1 MMTPHRWTCEQV
13 DTHLSAY
20 LTQQLDEKDSNA
32 LFEHLL
38 SCSRCFSRYRQLQT
52 KDVSTEALSLL
63 DEIVSEGR
71 PQNTVLDEQVE
82 GAFHVRVPTTAA
94 PSSPWDARWDDFES
108 ATPHETTLE
117 VIGTV
122 LPPVPQ
128 PEVYRGYQLFLGE
141 GLPQPSRS
149 EASIARLQLE
159 STPQQP
165 SRWTVEAL
173 GSELWV
179 NESRLAVGE
188 SMPLDGVVVLLCGT
202 FCYRLQLSSGEDAS
216 VIWHKGPQFPLPMG
230 ETRVGRDPA
239 QVSLLLPDRIASKQ
253 LLLRGTKSG
262 NLSSLDAYN
271 VSRAHAR
278 LTWNGKEGQL
288 QGLKRI
294 PVQVLRGSTHSSSS
308 EGQPAISFE
317 SDDILQLGWQLFR
330 VRGGNTA
337 QAA

>member
-20 LTQQLDEKDSNA
+20 LTQQLDENRSNA

-38 SCSRCFSRYRQLQT
+38 SCSRCFSRYRQLQAEE
-52 KDVSTEALSLL
+52 VHAEAFSLL
-63 DEIVSEGR
+63 DEIVSESS

-82 GAFHVRVPTTAA
+82 GAFHVRLPKTAS

-108 ATPHETTLE
+108 AAQQETVLE
-117 VIGTV
+117 VIGTL

-128 PEVYRGYQLFLGE
+128 PEIYRGYQLFLGE

-149 EASIARLQLE
+149 EASVARLQLE
-159 STPQQP
+159 SAPHQP
-165 SRWTVEAL
+165 ARWTVEAL
-173 GSELWV
+173 SPELWV
-179 NESRLAVGE
+179 HETRLAVGE
-188 SMPLDGVVVLLCGT
+188 SMQLEGVVVLLCGA

-216 VIWHKGPQFPLPMG
+216 VIWHKGPQFPLPIG

-239 QVSLLLPDRIASKQ
+239 QVSLVLPDRVAFEQ
-253 LLLRGTKSG
+253 LLLRGSKNG

-271 VSRAHAR
+271 VSREHAR
-278 LTWNGKEGQL
+278 LMWNGKEGQL

-294 PVQVLRGSTHSSSS
+294 PVQVLRGTTHFSST
-308 EGQPAISFE
+308 EGQAAIPFE

-330 VRGGNTA
+330 VRRGGEA
-337 QAA
+337 QGA